1 MTVDNPRGR
10 EIPRP
15 LPEGIPLPS
24 VASSLAPNGGGGG
37 GALLG
42 YLGGPGGIGGPGT

>member
-15 LPEGIPLPS
+15 FPTGITLPS
-24 VASSLAPNGGGGG
+24 VASPLAPNGGGGG
-37 GALLG
+37 GALPG